1 MISQTNYGTKRYG
14 IGGYVLFYGFIKQQT
29 DETIWTKQTDTTA
42 EIWTKQQ
49 NNQTDTWTN
58 LNREAGT

>member
-1 MISQTNYGTKRYG
+1 MKRYG
-14 IGGYVLFYGFIKQQT
+14 IGGYVLSYGFVKQLT
-29 DETIWTKQTDTTA
+29 DETIWTKQTDGTP